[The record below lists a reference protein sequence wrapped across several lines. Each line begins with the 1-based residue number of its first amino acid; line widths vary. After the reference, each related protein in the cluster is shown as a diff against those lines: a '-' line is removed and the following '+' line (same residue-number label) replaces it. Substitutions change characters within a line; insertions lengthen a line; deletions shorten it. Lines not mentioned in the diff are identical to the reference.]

1 MARLL
6 EGVRVLDLSN
16 VLSGPFCGQQLA
28 MLGAEVVKIENPGEG
43 DLARRLGADPV
54 RAKKNMGVSFL
65 ANNAGKKSV
74 TLNLKHERG
83 KALFREL
90 VKTADALLENFRPGV
105 MQRLELGY
113 EQLRVINPGLVYCA
127 LSGFGQ
133 TGPLASRAA
142 YDQIIQGYSGIM
154 SITGDAQSAPLRV
167 GYAVCDTIGGMTA
180 AFAMCAALYR
190 RQLTGAGTMIDVSM
204 LDATLVQMGFVTS
217 NYLNAGMAPEA
228 MGNQNATAAPSGTFH
243 TAEGLLNIAANE
255 QKQYE
260 ALCDAIARP
269 ELKTDP
275 RFAERFE
282 RRKHRAELNPLIE
295 AGLAARPAREWES
308 LLNAQGI
315 PCGCVLS
322 VPEIL
327 GHAQIAERGLM
338 KHFDDVPGADSPLD
352 ITRCGFRLSEDQ
364 PDVDTPPPRL
374 GEHTDHYLAE
384 LGVGREELAE
394 LRKAGTI

>member
-1 MARLL
+1 MSPLL
-6 EGVRVLDLSN
+6 SGVRVLDLSN

-28 MLGAEVVKIENPGEG
+28 MLGAEVVKIETPGTG
-43 DLARRLGADPV
+43 DLARRLGADPA
-54 RAKKNMGVSFL
+54 RAAQGMGVSFL

-90 VKTADALLENFRPGV
+90 TKTADALLENFRPGV
-105 MQRLELGY
+105 MHRLGLGY
-113 EQLRVINPGLVYCA
+113 QSLREINAGLVYCA

-133 TGPLASRAA
+133 TGPLATRPA

-154 SITGDAQSAPLRV
+154 SITGDEKSSPLRV

-180 AFAMCAALYR
+180 AFAICAALYH

-204 LDATLVQMGFVTS
+204 LDATLAQMGFVTS
-217 NYLNAGMAPEA
+217 NYLNTGQVPEA
-228 MGNQNATAAPSGTFH
+228 MGNQNATAVPSGTFH
-243 TAEGLLNIAANE
+243 TGDGLLNIAANE

-260 ALCDAIARP
+260 SLCDAIGKP
-269 ELKTDP
+269 ELKTDT

-282 RRKHRAELNPLIE
+282 RRKRRAELNPLIE
-295 AGLAARPAREWES
+295 KGLAARSALEWEEI
-308 LLNAQGI
+308 LNARGV

-327 GHAQIAERGLM
+327 AHPQIAERGLI
-338 KHFDDVPGADSPLD
+338 KHFDEVPGTDAPLD
-352 ITRCGFRLSEDQ
+352 VTRCGFVLSDSEV
-364 PDVDTPPPRL
+364 DVATPPPRL
-374 GEHTDHYLAE
+374 GEHTEQYLGEIGVDAE
-384 LGVGREELAE
+384 EISQ

>member
-1 MARLL
+1 MTRLL

-28 MLGAEVVKIENPGEG
+28 MLGAEVVKVETPGDG
-43 DLARRLGADPV
+43 DLARRLGSDPV

-83 KALFREL
+83 KGLFREL

-105 MQRLELGY
+105 MERLGVGY
-113 EQLRVINPGLVYCA
+113 EALREINPGLVYCA

-133 TGPLASRAA
+133 TGPLASRPA

-154 SITGDAQSAPLRV
+154 SITGDAKSAPLRV

-180 AFAMCAALYR
+180 AFAISAALYR
-190 RQLTGAGTMIDVSM
+190 RHLGGEGTMIDVSM
-204 LDATLVQMGFVTS
+204 LDSTLVQMGFVTS
-217 NYLNAGMAPEA
+217 NYLNAGQAPEA
-228 MGNQNATAAPSGTFH
+228 MGNQNATAVPSGTFH
-243 TAEGLLNIAANE
+243 TGDGLLNIAANE

-260 ALCDAIARP
+260 ALCDAIGAP
-269 ELKTDP
+269 GLKSDP
-275 RFAERFE
+275 RFADRFE
-282 RRKHRAELNPLIE
+282 RRKRRAELNLMIE
-295 AGLAARPAREWES
+295 AGLASRSATEWEGV
-308 LLNAQGI
+308 LNALGV

-327 GHAQIAERGLM
+327 AHAQIAERGLL
-338 KHFDDVPGADSPLD
+338 KHFDHVPGADTPLD
-352 ITRCGFRLSEDQ
+352 ITRCGFLLDGVAA
-364 PDVDTPPPRL
+364 DVDTPPPRL
-374 GEHTDHYLAE
+374 GEHTDRYLAE
-384 LGVGREELAE
+384 LGIGAGEIAE

>member
-6 EGVRVLDLSN
+6 EGIRVLDLSN

-28 MLGAEVVKIENPGEG
+28 MLGAEVVKIETPGEG

-54 RAKKNMGVSFL
+54 RAKKGMGVSFL

-83 KALFREL
+83 KALFREM
-90 VKTADALLENFRPGV
+90 VKSADALLENFRPGV
-105 MQRLELGY
+105 MQRLGLGY
-113 EQLRVINPGLVYCA
+113 EALKEINPRLVYCA

-133 TGPLASRAA
+133 TGPLAERPA

-154 SITGDAQSAPLRV
+154 SITGDTESAPLRV

-190 RQLTGAGTMIDVSM
+190 RQVSGGGTMIDVSM

-217 NYLNAGMAPEA
+217 NYMNTGIEPEP

-243 TAEGLLNIAANE
+243 TGDGLLNIAANE

-260 ALCDAIARP
+260 ALCDAIGTP
-269 ELKTDP
+269 ELKTDA
-275 RFAERFE
+275 RFAERYE
-282 RRKHRAELNPLIE
+282 RRKRRAELNPLIE
-295 AGLAARPAREWES
+295 SALTAKSAQEWES
-308 LLNAQGI
+308 LLNARGV
-315 PCGCVLS
+315 PCGRVLT

-327 GHAQIAERGLM
+327 NHAQIAERGLL
-338 KHFDDVPGADSPLD
+338 KNFDHVPGADTPLS
-352 ITRCGFRLSEDQ
+352 ITRCGFRLSGEA
-364 PDVDTPPPRL
+364 PDVESPPPRL
-374 GEHTDHYLAE
+374 GEHTAQYLAE
-384 LGVGREELAE
+384 VGVSDGELAE
-394 LRKAGTI
+394 LRKNGTV

>member
-16 VLSGPFCGQQLA
+16 VLSGPFCGLQLA
-28 MLGAEVVKIENPGEG
+28 MLGAEVVKIETPVDG

-54 RAKKNMGVSFL
+54 RARKNMGVSFM

-90 VKTADALLENFRPGV
+90 VKSAGALLENFRPGV
-105 MQRLELGY
+105 MQRLALGY
-113 EQLRVINPGLVYCA
+113 EDLRAINPGLIYCA

-133 TGPLASRAA
+133 TGPLASRPA

-154 SITGDAQSAPLRV
+154 SITGDAESAPLRV

-180 AFAMCAALYR
+180 AFAICAALYR
-190 RQLTGAGTMIDVSM
+190 REQTGEGIMIDVSM
-204 LDATLVQMGFVTS
+204 LDATLAQMGFVTS
-217 NYLNAGMAPEA
+217 NYLNAGMEPTA

-243 TAEGLLNIAANE
+243 TGDGLLNIAANE
-255 QKQYE
+255 QKQFE
-260 ALCDAIARP
+260 ALCDAIGKP

-282 RRKHRAELNPLIE
+282 RRNRRAELTPLIE
-295 AGLAARPAREWES
+295 AGLAGRSAREWEEI
-308 LLNAQGI
+308 LNALGV

-327 GHAQIAERGLM
+327 DHPQIAERGLI
-338 KHFDDVPGADSPLD
+338 KHFDEVPGADSTLD
-352 ITRCGFRLSEDQ
+352 ITRCGFRLSGDA
-364 PDVDTPPPRL
+364 PDVATPPPRL
-374 GEHTDHYLAE
+374 GEHTEHYLAE
-384 LGVGREELAE
+384 LGVGAAEIAE
-394 LRKAGTI
+394 LRQAGTI

>member
-6 EGVRVLDLSN
+6 EGIRVLDLSN

-28 MLGAEVVKIENPGEG
+28 MLGAEVVKIETPGEG

-74 TLNLKHERG
+74 TLNLKHARG
-83 KALFREL
+83 KALFLEL
-90 VKTADALLENFRPGV
+90 AKSADALLENFRPGV
-105 MQRLELGY
+105 MQRLGVGY
-113 EQLRVINPGLVYCA
+113 EALREINPRLVYCA

-133 TGPLASRAA
+133 TGPLAERPA

-154 SITGDAQSAPLRV
+154 SITGDEESAPLRV

-180 AFAMCAALYR
+180 AFALCAALYR
-190 RQLTGAGTMIDVSM
+190 REQSNEGTMIDVSM

-217 NYLNAGMAPEA
+217 NYLNAGMQPTP

-243 TAEGLLNIAANE
+243 TADGLLNIAANE

-260 ALCDAIARP
+260 SLCDAIGTP

-275 RFAERFE
+275 RFADRFE
-282 RRKHRAELNPLIE
+282 RRKNRAELNPLID
-295 AGLAARPAREWES
+295 AGLASRPAREWEV
-308 LLNAQGI
+308 LLNAQGV

-327 GHAQIAERGLM
+327 AHPQIAERGLI
-338 KHFDDVPGADSPLD
+338 KHFDHVPGADSSLD
-352 ITRCGFRLSEDQ
+352 ITRCGFRLQGEA
-364 PDVDTPPPRL
+364 PDVESPPPRL
-374 GEHTDHYLAE
+374 GEHTEHYLAE
-384 LGVGREELAE
+384 LGVSAGEIAALRE
-394 LRKAGTI
+394 AGTI